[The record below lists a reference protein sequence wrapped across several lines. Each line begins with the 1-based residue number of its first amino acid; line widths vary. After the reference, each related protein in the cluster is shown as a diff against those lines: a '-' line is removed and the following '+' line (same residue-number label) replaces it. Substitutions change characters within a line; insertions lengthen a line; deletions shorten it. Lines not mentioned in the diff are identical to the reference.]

1 LDAPLKALEKN
12 STVAMPAKTISA
24 WERYHRTAAC
34 QPAEDDCEDHHHQE
48 WSDQRPGDADHGLL
62 VAHRNIALP

>member
-24 WERYHRTAAC
+24 
-34 QPAEDDCEDHHHQE
+34 
-48 WSDQRPGDADHGLL
+48 GDADHGLL